1 MSDLRSVLQT
11 ERLIHTRDM
20 DTLHFVKCFQIHMS
34 RRPQLNTEALLQA
47 AADSAA
53 THVTFKLLGYSSQS
67 DLASGLSGCLT
78 ARQADRS

>member
-11 ERLIHTRDM
+11 DKLIHTRDM

-34 RRPQLNTEALLQA
+34 RRAQLKREALLQA

-53 THVTFKLLGYSSQS
+53 THLAFKLLEYSSQS
-67 DLASGLSGCLT
+67 DLASGLLGCPA